1 MHLLLEQ
8 PYATRHYRNPMI
20 QQINLYQDSLKQGQ
34 TKPGVN
40 NMLVGLIIIFV
51 LIVSY
56 SIYLFLDLNDTKKS
70 LVLAKQQ
77 LTEAETQVRLIQVKY
92 PRQQINQLLTQEISR
107 SLNML
112 TSLSRVIQVLTDK
125 NSDQTQ
131 GFSRYFTA
139 LARQSI
145 ADIWLRGIVI
155 NGQTHS
161 LIIQGSTYNPE
172 KIAVFLQKLHHESV
186 FRGRIFARLIM
197 AEEEN
202 TENQINFTVST
213 TAKILEQTANE

>member
-1 MHLLLEQ
+1 
-8 PYATRHYRNPMI
+8 MI